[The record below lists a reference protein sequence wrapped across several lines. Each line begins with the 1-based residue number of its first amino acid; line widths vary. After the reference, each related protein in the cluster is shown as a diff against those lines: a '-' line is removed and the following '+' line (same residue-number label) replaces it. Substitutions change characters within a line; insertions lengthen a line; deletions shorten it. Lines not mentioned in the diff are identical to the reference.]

1 MQSKKKK
8 RGRKIKMWIL
18 IERKID
24 RKGSSEESDCK
35 IEPAK
40 CEV

>member
-1 MQSKKKK
+1 MKKE
-8 RGRKIKMWIL
+8 
-18 IERKID
+18 IEKDKDVAIY
-24 RKGSSEESDCK
+24 RKGSTEEPDCK